1 MGKDLILQKPSAQL
15 AQKVI
20 IHNEEE
26 RFWVADDEN
35 GLFQGPSFWSNIQEY
50 VNFLSSIPWCVDT
63 TI

>member
-1 MGKDLILQKPSAQL
+1 MLRYRIHLLVSSSSSLLRKMGKDLILQKPSAQL

-35 GLFQGPSFWSNIQEY
+35 GLFQGPSF
-50 VNFLSSIPWCVDT
+50 
-63 TI
+63 